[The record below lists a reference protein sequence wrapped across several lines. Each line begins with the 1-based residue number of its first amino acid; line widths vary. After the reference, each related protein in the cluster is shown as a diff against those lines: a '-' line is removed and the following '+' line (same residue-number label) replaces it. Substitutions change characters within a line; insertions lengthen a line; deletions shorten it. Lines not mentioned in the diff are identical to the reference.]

1 MAHIIQKAE
10 IRVVYV
16 TLLLLVP
23 QCFYA
28 WLKILVK
35 CVYLIIFYAHVEET
49 KMGKLSNETEL
60 KLRSFIMC
68 GFIFWVAV
76 PPPHCENQ
84 TYNQHQGCAR
94 GILLKCSHICTN
106 GKSFTS
112 RVADIFHYFIF
123 IIISQTLTE
132 EFIPCIDLLTTF
144 KMEEICWQK
153 FQCTS
158 KCRISWMKH

>member
-1 MAHIIQKAE
+1 
-10 IRVVYV
+10 
-16 TLLLLVP
+16 
-23 QCFYA
+23 
-28 WLKILVK
+28 
-35 CVYLIIFYAHVEET
+35 
-49 KMGKLSNETEL
+49 
-60 KLRSFIMC
+60 MC
-68 GFIFWVAV
+68 GFIFLVAV

-106 GKSFTS
+106 EKRFTS
-112 RVADIFHYFIF
+112 RVADIFHCFIF

-144 KMEEICWQK
+144 KTFVDKSELLK

-158 KCRISWMKH
+158 KFGIPWMKHWIKAVAFMQILRLVPVGQKGWIRSHFLSVITLAWCCM